1 MAQDVDSP
9 QESRF
14 AGAFIVIGLSLAAVG
29 ILYLVWM
36 QRVQEL
42 GPMPLDGSDETVDEP
57 SPFAKPFAL
66 FSALVITFVLF
77 LAFLVGSYLMVR
89 VGRMLVDRG
98 TPPRETKYVDAWG
111 SYRLTEAQIE
121 DALREDP
128 PPDPGGEPRPD
139 PPGPAS

>member
-1 MAQDVDSP
+1 MVQDVDSP

-42 GPMPLDGSDETVDEP
+42 GPITSETSGELTTEP
-57 SPFAKPFAL
+57 SQTAKPVAL
-66 FSALVITFVLF
+66 TSALVTTFVMF

-89 VGRMLVDRG
+89 VGRMLVDG
-98 TPPRETKYVDAWG
+98 GSSPRETKYVDAWG
-111 SYRLTEAQIE
+111 SYRLTDAQIE
-121 DALREDP
+121 AALREDP

-139 PPGPAS
+139 PPGSAS